1 MRKYI
6 HAFYQEKPGGGED
19 CRRGRKSGKR
29 ASPEE
34 ARTAEEG
41 VNQVREQARGGEDC
55 RRGRKS
61 GKRASPEKARTAEEG
76 VYQEREQ
83 ARRRR

>member
-1 MRKYI
+1 MHFIRK
-6 HAFYQEKPGGGED
+6 
-19 CRRGRKSGKR
+19 
-29 ASPEE
+29 SPEE

-61 GKRASPEKARTAEEG
+61 GKRASPEEARTAEEG
-76 VYQEREQ
+76 VIQIREVDTDTICP
-83 ARRRR
+83 AFL